1 MKTPLKLVLLLA
13 GVAAL
18 STPLVRAED
27 SANPPAD
34 RPERGPGGPGGR
46 RGPGAMMERAAKM
59 LGLTDDQKAQWKE
72 IGEQERAAMEPIFS
86 DQSLSR
92 EDRRAKM
99 MELRKGYAEQ
109 RRAVLTPEQ
118 QQKFDEMQ
126 AKMRE
131 RGPRGEGGER
141 GPRKPKDE

>member
-1 MKTPLKLVLLLA
+1 MKTPLKFVLLLA
-13 GVAAL
+13 GVAVL
-18 STPLVRAED
+18 STPMIRAEEP
-27 SANPPAD
+27 AAPPAD
-34 RPERGPGGPGGR
+34 RPEHGPGGPGR
-46 RGPGAMMERAAKM
+46 RGPGAMMERAAKQ
-59 LGLTDDQKAQWKE
+59 LGLTADQEAKWKE

-86 DQSLSR
+86 DKSLSK

-99 MELRKGYAEQ
+99 KELHEGFAQQ

-131 RGPRGEGGER
+131 RGEHR
-141 GPRKPKDE
+141 PRKPKDE